1 MSHADTTGVIF
12 VIQCVTKLIDSV
24 SKLARVTKE
33 GGSIPIGD
41 SNTVGGAAAAEE
53 VGVNTIIKGVKKIIE
68 VAEKSGVKINTVN
81 AGADVASG
89 GFSGTAPAIIT
100 VNAAGGVYC

>member
-41 SNTVGGAAAAEE
+41 ANTVGGAADEE
-53 VGVNTIIKGVKKIIE
+53 VGVNVIIKRVKEIIE
-68 VAEKSGVKINTVN
+68 VAEKSGVKISTGN
-81 AGADVASG
+81 AGVDVASG
-89 GFSGTAPAIIT
+89 GSPWCCTC
-100 VNAAGGVYC
+100 YY